1 MAVDGAH
8 NVYVADTYDNRVR
21 RISAGGA
28 ITTIA
33 GTGTSCPDTTQ
44 GCGDGG
50 TPTFAKL
57 TTPFGIAVAGST
69 VYIADSGAHKIR
81 RVAAGTIS
89 TIAGTGSQCLQS
101 PACGDGGS
109 ATSATLNLPSG
120 ITVDGGGDLFVADS
134 DDVLVRWLTGPA
146 GNGPPSDPP
155 PTTTTDPP
163 ATTTTTDPGPGTTT
177 TPPATTT
184 GGNTDPPPAEV
195 KSALIRCSGAKC
207 RVVADAGDAKTTAK
221 LRKLATTA
229 QRKPTWARVELRRS
243 GKTVAVGVG
252 AKLSQALTLIPS
264 RELKAGSYRL
274 RITLKKNGH
283 KRTLNRVV
291 RLIV

>member
-1 MAVDGAH
+1 M
-8 NVYVADTYDNRVR
+8 
-21 RISAGGA
+21 
-28 ITTIA
+28 
-33 GTGTSCPDTTQ
+33 
-44 GCGDGG
+44 
-50 TPTFAKL
+50 
-57 TTPFGIAVAGST
+57 
-69 VYIADSGAHKIR
+69 YIADSGAHKIR

-146 GNGPPSDPP
+146 GSGPPSDPP

-177 TPPATTT
+177 TPPTTTT
-184 GGNTDPPPAEV
+184 GATPSRRRPRASPP
-195 KSALIRCSGAKC
+195 LIRCSGAKC
-207 RVVADAGDAKTTAK
+207 RVVAEAGDAATTAK
-221 LRKLATTA
+221 LRKMATTA
-229 QRKPTWARVELRRS
+229 TAQARPGRGSNCVAAARPSPSAWARS
-243 GKTVAVGVG
+243 WP
-252 AKLSQALTLIPS
+252 QALTLIPS